1 MSKTIFL
8 FVSFLISTVTPIFC
22 QNIVDEEP
30 EQIVPSVVTT
40 AFELKFPL
48 KKPVWFSS
56 YEGRYSQQLVHE
68 GRFVFDNRNSSAI
81 YGNEGNLIA
90 FAATVERSEI
100 PAEAL
105 NYMKEKYPYST
116 ILDTIMVTRGIND
129 VTFELGISISG
140 EYIIKVFSDKG
151 KFIKSTKA

>member
-1 MSKTIFL
+1 
-8 FVSFLISTVTPIFC
+8 
-22 QNIVDEEP
+22 
-30 EQIVPSVVTT
+30 
-40 AFELKFPL
+40 
-48 KKPVWFSS
+48 
-56 YEGRYSQQLVHE
+56 
-68 GRFVFDNRNSSAI
+68 
-81 YGNEGNLIA
+81 
-90 FAATVERSEI
+90 VERSEI